1 MSLRSGSHSPEKL
14 LHPLLPARVKS
25 LRGWRMAVPAPEYP
39 SKLHQFAIINAN
51 MHVAVEVILF
61 KNITG
66 EPKIF
71 RRILG
76 K

>member
-1 MSLRSGSHSPEKL
+1 
-14 LHPLLPARVKS
+14 
-25 LRGWRMAVPAPEYP
+25 MAFPAPEYP

-66 EPKIF
+66 DPKIF
-71 RRILG
+71 RRILER
-76 K
+76 